1 MGLSCLQGRPWRRMT
16 RLSFSARE
24 KYELCPYKYYLHYVM
39 RYRSSLQSSALCFG
53 NALDIALNNLLEG
66 KQDYHEVFDSEWSK
80 YKDVSIDYYKSDLDT
95 SLLSEQELALS
106 IQEQNFLSL
115 SRKGH
120 KLLDAYKKEI
130 LPAIKKVISI
140 QEEINICGYNEDG
153 EVTDDSIYG
162 KLDLIAMI
170 ETESGQIVR
179 ALLDNKTTSEPY
191 PKNAVQKK
199 DQLALYAAGFSDIEW
214 FGYLTLNKKNYKTQI
229 ILDKIGEDRKEEVLS
244 KFITTLDNIKKEN
257 FEKNKKSCYS
267 FGRRCEFYTHCHEGY
282 FSPDI
287 YEETKEK

>member
-1 MGLSCLQGRPWRRMT
+1 MT
-16 RLSFSARE
+16 RLSYSARE

-53 NALDIALNNLLEG
+53 NALDLALNSLLEG

-80 YKDVSIDYYKSDLDT
+80 YQDVRIEYYKSDLDT

-106 IQEQNFLSL
+106 NEEQNFFSL
-115 SRKGH
+115 SKKGH
-120 KLLDAYKKEI
+120 LLLESYRKEI
-130 LPAIKKVISI
+130 LPKIKKVISI
-140 QEEINICGYNEDG
+140 QEEMTICGYDEQGNSTE
-153 EVTDDSIYG
+153 DSIYG

-170 ETESGQIVR
+170 ETESGEVVK

-191 PKNAVQKK
+191 PKNSVQKK

-229 ILDKIGEDRKEEVLS
+229 IIDKIGNEKKEEVIQ
-244 KFITTLDNIKKEN
+244 KFVKSLDDIKNNN
-257 FEKNKKSCYS
+257 FERNTKSCYS
-267 FGRRCEFYTHCHEGY
+267 FGRRCEFYSHCHQGY
-282 FSPDI
+282 FSADI
-287 YEETKEK
+287 YQEEKG